1 MNKTIIGVVGLLM
14 GAGLTLGGMQLL
26 PKAPVLEEQPED
38 RNTEVINSV
47 TRLEEVALLSLG
59 IQGIAEQNNRSTV
72 FGLDVPGSSRA
83 TFIQYNFDA
92 KLGIDGGSVSIE
104 EIGEGGYLIS
114 IPAFLF
120 IGHSDESFRLV
131 AENNGV
137 LSWITPET
145 DSVEMI
151 NQILSDEA
159 QQEYIDDNRELL
171 MDQAE
176 TFYCG
181 IIHGVEP
188 DAKLR
193 FVFSETR

>member
-1 MNKTIIGVVGLLM
+1 MTKIIIGAVGLLV
-14 GAGLTLGGMQLL
+14 GALLTMGGMHLL
-26 PKAPVLEEQPED
+26 PKAPVFEEQPES
-38 RNTEVINSV
+38 RNTEVIKSV

-114 IPAFLF
+114 IPEFLF

-176 TFYCG
+176 TFYSG

>member
-1 MNKTIIGVVGLLM
+1 M
-14 GAGLTLGGMQLL
+14 L
-26 PKAPVLEEQPED
+26 PKAPVFEEQPES
-38 RNTEVINSV
+38 RNTEVIKSV

-92 KLGIDGGSVSIE
+92 KLGIDGSSVSIE
-104 EIGEGGYLIS
+104 EIGEGGYLVS
-114 IPAFLF
+114 IPEFLF
-120 IGHSDESFRLV
+120 IGHSDESFKLV
-131 AENNGV
+131 ADNNGV

-171 MDQAE
+171 MDQTE
-176 TFYCG
+176 TFYSG